1 MDSIKEI
8 KEIKEGLKSLL
19 DRLETLEN
27 KIPIPPESFKYFL
40 VDLPE
45 DGERLFFID
54 NVQST
59 ISSKIFDIS
68 NMNDVKRFENGLFF
82 ETKEEAEQHLKESKL
97 LFTIKKWAKEKNGD
111 WKLDWEKGNKYY
123 IFYNYSCC
131 EFETSSTVISD
142 NFKKLSYFKTREIA
156 QECID
161 LFGDEIKEVLC
172 NEVE

>member
-1 MDSIKEI
+1 MNNRKEINEI
-8 KEIKEGLKSLL
+8 KEDLRVLL

-27 KIPIPPESFKYFL
+27 KISLPPSPFKYFL
-40 VDLPE
+40 VDLPQ
-45 DGERLFFID
+45 DGERLYFID

-59 ISSKIFDIS
+59 ISSKIFNIS

-82 ETKEEAEQHLKESKL
+82 ETKEEAEQFLKECKL

-142 NFKKLSYFKTREIA
+142 NFKKSPYFKSREIA

-172 NEVE
+172 